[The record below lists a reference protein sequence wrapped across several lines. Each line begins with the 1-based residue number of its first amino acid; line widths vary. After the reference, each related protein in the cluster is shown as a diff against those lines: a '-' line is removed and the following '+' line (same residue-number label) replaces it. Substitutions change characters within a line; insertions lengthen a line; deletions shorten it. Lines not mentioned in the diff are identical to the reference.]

1 MSRTQSSRARERFT
15 TLGAD
20 EPDQLIGVAAGEL
33 LEWGWL
39 IGALA
44 DWLADA
50 PDSTG
55 ADAVATEFTRHFAG
69 HPTREQAAWMGQH
82 IAERIAALLAS
93 GTSLRGAFPN
103 HPLMRYLMP
112 QTSVID

>member
-1 MSRTQSSRARERFT
+1 VSRTQSSRARERFT

-20 EPDQLIGVAAGEL
+20 EPDQ
-33 LEWGWL
+33 L

-82 IAERIAALLAS
+82 IAERIAALLD
-93 GTSLRGAFPN
+93 GDRGQP
-103 HPLMRYLMP
+103 
-112 QTSVID
+112 

>member
-20 EPDQLIGVAAGEL
+20 EPDQ
-33 LEWGWL
+33 L

-69 HPTREQAAWMGQH
+69 HPTRVQAAWMGQH
-82 IAERIAALLAS
+82 IAERIAALLD
-93 GTSLRGAFPN
+93 GDRGQP
-103 HPLMRYLMP
+103 
-112 QTSVID
+112 

>member
-1 MSRTQSSRARERFT
+1 MSRTRISRARERFT

-20 EPDQLIGVAAGEL
+20 EPDQLIGVPAGEL

-69 HPTREQAAWMGQH
+69 HPTRHDATWMLNH
-82 IAERIAALLAS
+82 IAERIGGLLD
-93 GTSLRGAFPN
+93 GDRGQP
-103 HPLMRYLMP
+103 
-112 QTSVID
+112 

>member
-69 HPTREQAAWMGQH
+69 HPTREVAQELSYS
-82 IAERIAALLAS
+82 ERTVKNVLHDVVTKLNARSRSHAV
-93 GTSLRGAFPN
+93 AFAVREG
-103 HPLMRYLMP
+103 L
-112 QTSVID
+112 I

>member
-55 ADAVATEFTRHFAG
+55 ADAVATEFTRHSPG
-69 HPTREQAAWMGQH
+69 TRPASSGMMGQH
-82 IAERIAALLAS
+82 IAERIAALLD
-93 GTSLRGAFPN
+93 GDRGQP
-103 HPLMRYLMP
+103 
-112 QTSVID
+112 

>member
-55 ADAVATEFTRHFAG
+55 ADAVATVMTLGESPQCCSAKF
-69 HPTREQAAWMGQH
+69 PT
-82 IAERIAALLAS
+82 S
-93 GTSLRGAFPN
+93 GLRGM
-103 HPLMRYLMP
+103 LGR
-112 QTSVID
+112 

>member
-1 MSRTQSSRARERFT
+1 VSRTRSSRARERLT

-50 PDSTG
+50 PDSTDSTG
-55 ADAVATEFTRHFAG
+55 ADAVAAEFTRHFAG
-69 HPTREQAAWMGQH
+69 HPTRDQAVWMGRH
-82 IAERIAALLAS
+82 IAERIAALLD
-93 GTSLRGAFPN
+93 GDRGQP
-103 HPLMRYLMP
+103 
-112 QTSVID
+112 

>member
-1 MSRTQSSRARERFT
+1 MSRTRISRARERFT

-69 HPTREQAAWMGQH
+69 HPTREQAAWVW
-82 IAERIAALLAS
+82 
-93 GTSLRGAFPN
+93 
-103 HPLMRYLMP
+103 
-112 QTSVID
+112 SVPFSAGGSVGSACPCVRSCT

>member
-1 MSRTQSSRARERFT
+1 MSRTQTSRTQTSRTQTGRARERFT
-15 TLGAD
+15 TLGVTTLGTD
-20 EPDQLIGVAAGEL
+20 EPDQLIGVPAGEL

-82 IAERIAALLAS
+82 IAERIAALLD
-93 GTSLRGAFPN
+93 GDRGQP
-103 HPLMRYLMP
+103 
-112 QTSVID
+112 

>member
-55 ADAVATEFTRHFAG
+55 ADAVASEFTRHFAG

-82 IAERIAALLAS
+82 IAERIAALLD
-93 GTSLRGAFPN
+93 GDRGQP
-103 HPLMRYLMP
+103 
-112 QTSVID
+112 

>member
-1 MSRTQSSRARERFT
+1 MSRTQTSSTQTGRARERFT

-20 EPDQLIGVAAGEL
+20 QPDQLIGVAAGEL

-44 DWLADA
+44 DWLADT

-55 ADAVATEFTRHFAG
+55 ANADGAVATEFTRYFAG
-69 HPTREQAAWMGQH
+69 HPTREQAVWMGQH
-82 IAERIAALLAS
+82 IAERIAALLD
-93 GTSLRGAFPN
+93 GDRGQP
-103 HPLMRYLMP
+103 
-112 QTSVID
+112 

>member
-1 MSRTQSSRARERFT
+1 MSRTQSSRPQSSRPQSSRARERFT

-55 ADAVATEFTRHFAG
+55 ADAVATEFTRYFAG
-69 HPTREQAAWMGQH
+69 HPTRDQAVWMGQH
-82 IAERIAALLAS
+82 IAERIAALLD
-93 GTSLRGAFPN
+93 GDRGQP
-103 HPLMRYLMP
+103 
-112 QTSVID
+112 

>member
-1 MSRTQSSRARERFT
+1 MSRTRISRARERFT

-20 EPDQLIGVAAGEL
+20 EPDQLIGVPAGEL

-69 HPTREQAAWMGQH
+69 HPTRHDATWMLNH
-82 IAERIAALLAS
+82 IAERIGGLLDED
-93 GTSLRGAFPN
+93 RGQP
-103 HPLMRYLMP
+103 
-112 QTSVID
+112 

>member
-50 PDSTG
+50 PDSDAPDSTG
-55 ADAVATEFTRHFAG
+55 ADAVATEFTRYFAG
-69 HPTREQAAWMGQH
+69 HPTREQAVWMGQH
-82 IAERIAALLAS
+82 IAERIAALLD
-93 GTSLRGAFPN
+93 GDRGQP
-103 HPLMRYLMP
+103 
-112 QTSVID
+112 

>member
-1 MSRTQSSRARERFT
+1 
-15 TLGAD
+15 D

-55 ADAVATEFTRHFAG
+55 VPDSTGADAVAAGFTRHFAG
-69 HPTREQAAWMGQH
+69 HPTREQAVWMGRH
-82 IAERIAALLAS
+82 IAERIAALLD
-93 GTSLRGAFPN
+93 GDRGQ
-103 HPLMRYLMP
+103 R
-112 QTSVID
+112 

>member
-1 MSRTQSSRARERFT
+1 VSRTRSSRARERARTRTTLGVTTLGVT

-82 IAERIAALLAS
+82 IAERIAALLD
-93 GTSLRGAFPN
+93 GDRGRP
-103 HPLMRYLMP
+103 
-112 QTSVID
+112 